1 MYSRTFWLNH
11 VEDQHGQV
19 IQQGTLLD
27 QDHFNNVEV
36 GISDSYLAQQISRFK
51 QIQEDYDTLS
61 EVKSVS
67 LAMNASLP
75 WPFNNKENTV
85 ALSQL
90 REHTDY
96 SVEVEVVSYSG
107 GRLGNIQ
114 VKDRALNGFK
124 LLHDGSATTVNVI
137 VRITGGMIN

>member
-1 MYSRTFWLNH
+1 MYSRTYWLNH

-27 QDHFNNVEV
+27 QDHFNNAEV
-36 GISDSYLAQQISRFK
+36 GIFDSYLAQQISRFK

-67 LAMNASLP
+67 LAMNALP

>member
-27 QDHFNNVEV
+27 QDHFNKMEV

-67 LAMNASLP
+67 LAMNALP

>member
-1 MYSRTFWLNH
+1 MYSRTYWLNH

-36 GISDSYLAQQISRFK
+36 GITDSYLAQQISRFK

-67 LAMNASLP
+67 LAMNALP

>member
-1 MYSRTFWLNH
+1 MYSRTYWLNH

-19 IQQGTLLD
+19 IQRGTLLD

-36 GISDSYLAQQISRFK
+36 GITDSYLAQQISRFK

-67 LAMNASLP
+67 LAMNALP

>member
-67 LAMNASLP
+67 LAMNALP

-137 VRITGGMIN
+137 VRITGGTIN